1 MITRADLPGLLGEI
15 ADATDIDTALIVA
28 RAVGGTRVDI
38 PRHAPDGHWLIALVG
53 RARADH
59 ICAGLT
65 IEDADGSRRGV
76 RHEVIP
82 RGPMGVMSVARRN
95 AIDALESG
103 QTARQAARTAGLHE
117 RTVFRLRKRMGG
129 GQGGD
134 QGEMF

>member
-1 MITRADLPGLLGEI
+1 MIQRADLPGLLGEI

-38 PRHAPDGHWLIALVG
+38 PRLAPDGHWLVALVG
-53 RARADH
+53 RERADR

-82 RGPMGVMSVARRN
+82 RGPMGIMSVARRN
-95 AIDALESG
+95 AIDALEAG
-103 QTARQAARTAGLHE
+103 QSARAAARAAGLHE
-117 RTVFRLRKRMGG
+117 RTVFRLRRRLA
-129 GQGGD
+129 GD
-134 QGEMF
+134 QGELF